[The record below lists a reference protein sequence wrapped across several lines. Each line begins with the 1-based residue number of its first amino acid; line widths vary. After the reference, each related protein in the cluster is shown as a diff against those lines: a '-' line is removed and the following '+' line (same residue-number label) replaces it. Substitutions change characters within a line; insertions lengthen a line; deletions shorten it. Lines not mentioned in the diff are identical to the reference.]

1 MCHVSFFP
9 ASSLRLLKRLAQNLK
24 HQILNQQIIGISAWH
39 TGPAQFCLLST
50 FVCNMVFRKRFVA
63 NFFCFQQCG
72 EIEKLHMGV
81 ELLHKNHVLEL
92 LCVIE
97 AVALSNNTFTRTLTL
112 DTTLNYVN
120 ELMYTG

>member
-1 MCHVSFFP
+1 MLGIKDPHSFACLVHLF
-9 ASSLRLLKRLAQNLK
+9 ATWSLENFLWL
-24 HQILNQQIIGISAWH
+24 
-39 TGPAQFCLLST
+39 T
-50 FVCNMVFRKRFVA
+50 
-63 NFFCFQQCG
+63 FFCFQQCG

-120 ELMYTG
+120 ELMCTG